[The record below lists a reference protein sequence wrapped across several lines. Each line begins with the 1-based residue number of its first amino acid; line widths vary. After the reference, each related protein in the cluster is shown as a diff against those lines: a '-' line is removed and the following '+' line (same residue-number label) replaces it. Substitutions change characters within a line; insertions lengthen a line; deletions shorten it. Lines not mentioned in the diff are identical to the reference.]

1 MMGIVELHDVE
12 MGSVRGLFLG
22 GWDEL
27 ARTESIA
34 VSLSEVGVLLVA
46 GGSSSC
52 RSGCCRGFVVEVV
65 QKRGEGRKRDWRR

>member
-1 MMGIVELHDVE
+1 MMGIIELHDVE

-46 GGSSSC
+46 GGSSIC
-52 RSGCCRGFVVEVV
+52 RSGRCRGFVVEDV
-65 QKRGEGRKRDWRR
+65 QGNGD